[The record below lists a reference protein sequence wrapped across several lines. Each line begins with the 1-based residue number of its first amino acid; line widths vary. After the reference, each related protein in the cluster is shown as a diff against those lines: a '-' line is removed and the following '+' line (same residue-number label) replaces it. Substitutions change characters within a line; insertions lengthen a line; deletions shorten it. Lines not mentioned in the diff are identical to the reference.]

1 MLALAGCTFITP
13 VATGLAYDQSDGISA
28 NVGAI
33 QLRNAFVV
41 SDDGETANFVGVVI
55 NTSKTAKNINIQYVS
70 HVDNKTANTTINVKI
85 PAGGVI
91 SYGDPTVPQ
100 LQFDAINVQPG
111 ALFKVFLQYGSVSG
125 KSLRLP
131 VLTTSQSSYR
141 HLLPTPTPTPT
152 PTVCATPV
160 PSTDTQAGISIPG
173 CPNPLSTAKPV
184 TN

>member
-1 MLALAGCTFITP
+1 MLALAACTFITP
-13 VATGLAYDQSDGISA
+13 VATGLSYDPSDGISA
-28 NVGAI
+28 NVGSI

-41 SDDGETANFVGVVI
+41 SDDGESANFVGVLI
-55 NTSKTAKNINIQYVS
+55 NTSKSEKDVNVQYVS
-70 HVDNKTANTTINVKI
+70 HVDNKTANTTLTVKI

-91 SYGDPTVPQ
+91 SYGDPGVPQ

-111 ALFKVFLQYGSVSG
+111 ALFKIFVQYGSVSG
-125 KSLRLP
+125 KSLSLP
-131 VLTTSQSSYR
+131 VLTTSQSSYK
-141 HLLPTPTPTPT
+141 HLLPTPTPT

-160 PSTDTQAGISIPG
+160 PSTDTQAGITIPG